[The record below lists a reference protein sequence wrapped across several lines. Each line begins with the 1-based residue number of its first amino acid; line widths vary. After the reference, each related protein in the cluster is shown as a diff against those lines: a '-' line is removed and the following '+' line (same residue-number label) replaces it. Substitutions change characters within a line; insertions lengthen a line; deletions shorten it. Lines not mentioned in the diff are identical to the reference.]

1 MKGASMPFRTML
13 FTPGDH
19 ERKVAKVFDAG
30 ADAVILDLE
39 DAVAV
44 SAKPAARAAVR
55 AALQQPRGNLGYV
68 RVNAMETEF
77 CHGDL
82 VETVGPGLD
91 GIVLPKAESA
101 DQLKTV
107 DWLLLQ
113 LERERG
119 LPPGGIDLIPIV
131 ETARGHRGLG
141 AIASAV
147 PRVKRLAFGAG
158 DYTLDLGMRWTLGES
173 ELEAVRA
180 ACVMESRAAGIEP
193 PIDTVFIHLNETEAM
208 DASAVRARDL
218 GFQGKL
224 CIHPKQ
230 VGPTNAVFTPSTD
243 EVAYAAKVVAAFDA
257 AEAAGSASIQ
267 VEGYFVDYP
276 IVEKARRTLALA
288 AAIDA
293 Q

>member
-1 MKGASMPFRTML
+1 MPFRTML

-19 ERKVAKVFDAG
+19 PRKVAKVFDAG

-44 SAKPAARAAVR
+44 SEKAATRATVVE
-55 AALQQPRGNLGYV
+55 ALQRPRNCLGYV
-68 RVNAMETEF
+68 RVNGLETDF
-77 CHGDL
+77 AYGDFDG
-82 VETVGPGLD
+82 VVGPGLD

-101 DQLKTV
+101 DQLKTA
-107 DWLLLQ
+107 DWLLTS

-119 LPPGGIDLIPIV
+119 LAEGAIDLIPIV
-131 ETARGHRGLG
+131 ETAKGHRELG
-141 AIASAV
+141 RLARAT

-158 DYTLDLGMRWTLGES
+158 DYTLDLGMRWTLGEA
-173 ELEAVRA
+173 ELAAVRA
-180 ACVMESRAAGIEP
+180 AVVMESRAAEIEP
-193 PIDTVFIHLNETEAM
+193 PVDTVFIHLNEAAAM
-208 DASAVRARDL
+208 QASAETARDL

-224 CIHPKQ
+224 CIHPSQ
-230 VGPTNAVFTPSTD
+230 VGPANDAFTPD
-243 EVAYAAKVVAAFDA
+243 AEAIAYARKVVAAFDA

-288 AAIDA
+288 AAITG
-293 Q
+293 

>member
-1 MKGASMPFRTML
+1 MPFRTML

-19 ERKVAKVFDAG
+19 ARKVAKVFDAG

-44 SAKPAARAAVR
+44 SEKPATRALVQ
-55 AALQQPRGNLGYV
+55 AALQRPRRCLGYA
-68 RVNAMETEF
+68 RVNGMETPF

-82 VETVGPGLD
+82 TALVGPGLD
-91 GIVLPKAESA
+91 GIVLPKAERG

-107 DWLLLQ
+107 DWLLTQ

-119 LPPGGIDLIPIV
+119 LPDGAIDLIPIV
-131 ETARGHRGLG
+131 ETAKGQRALG
-141 AIASAV
+141 DLARAT

-158 DYTLDLGMRWTLGES
+158 DYTLDLGMRWSLAET
-173 ELEAVRA
+173 ELAAVRA
-180 ACVMESRAAGIEP
+180 ALVMESRAAELEP
-193 PIDTVFIHLNETEAM
+193 PIDTVFIHLREA
-208 DASAVRARDL
+208 DAFTASAELARDI

-224 CIHPKQ
+224 CIHPGQ
-230 VGPTNAVFTPSTD
+230 IAPAHAAFTPTAD
-243 EVAYAAKVVAAFDA
+243 EVAYARKVMAAFDA

-276 IVEKARRTLALA
+276 IVEKARRAVALWQA
-288 AAIDA
+288 VGGAD
-293 Q
+293 